1 MATDRFL
8 IAPFDKESGLQR
20 NVKPFLIPDSA
31 FSELNNAY
39 VFRGRVRKRFGS
51 RWMGNT
57 QLESRFRIKLPVK
70 SNASTGNWSGKVPL
84 CSYNLGL
91 TDGTGAASGTVPG
104 GTYGLGQYFIIG
116 AETDTV
122 TVLGTPGIM
131 TRTGGSSTTH
141 TFNTT
146 TGAYVFAGAP
156 ANTAIYFYNLSP
168 IATPAIGQMFSIG
181 SEVFTVNALNV
192 GVTPAPMLR
201 SGSSTK
207 ATYDTLA
214 TAGGGSVVIEGSEKD
229 KDVYFYPS
237 LPVMGLQ
244 TFDNSNIT
252 DATLIGFD
260 TRFAYTYSGG
270 WDRLSGETAPGDAR
284 WSGNNS
290 QFFWGCTWTGLTPD
304 VKVFFTTN
312 FNQAEPNNMRSLT
325 GTTWK
330 TFKPEVKSG
339 HFMIAAR
346 IIVLFKNRLVA
357 FNTWEGA
364 AGTEVNYPNRARYS
378 QVGSPLEA
386 TAWRQDI
393 RGKGNAIDCPAEGH
407 IVTVEFLKDR
417 LIVFFQNSTWEL
429 VYVGNQAYPFAWQQ
443 INTELGVESV
453 SSVVPF
459 DKAVIGLGVVGI
471 HACTGANVTRIDEK
485 IPREIFAVHNKD
497 EGPLRVYGIRD
508 YYVEMVY
515 WSIPDTSRSSTVP
528 YPNRVLI
535 YNYASGT
542 WAYNDDSITCFGYYH
557 PITPGVTWDSEVIT
571 WDSNLTWDSGAL
583 SAGFKQVV
591 AGNQEG
597 YTFII
602 DNDCTTNAPVLQ
614 ITNMSVTGN
623 NITITSIDHNLQQG
637 DYVYLQDIVATGT
650 LDDINDT
657 IFPISNVTPH
667 TFTIMTTTALTGVY
681 QGNGTIARVSNIS
694 IKTKEYNFY
703 MDSGR
708 NAYISKIDFHVDRTT
723 AGAID
728 VDYYVSTSSTPMLS
742 LGSGTKLGTGTLTT
756 SAYALAPFELKS
768 TRVWHPIY
776 LQAAGEVIQLHL
788 KFNDTQMRDTV
799 LRESGFQLHGMVF
812 HSTPSSAR
820 LQ

>member
-70 SNASTGNWSGKVPL
+70 SNASTGNWSG
-84 CSYNLGL
+84 
-91 TDGTGAASGTVPG
+91 TVPI
-104 GTYGLGQYFIIG
+104 T
-116 AETDTV
+116 AATV
-122 TVLGTPGIM
+122 
-131 TRTGGSSTTH
+131 
-141 TFNTT
+141 
-146 TGAYVFAGAP
+146 
-156 ANTAIYFYNLSP
+156 P

-637 DYVYLQDIVATGT
+637 DYVYLQDIVATDT
-650 LDDINDT
+650 LDDINDM

-667 TFTIMTTTALTGVY
+667 TFTIMTATALTGVY

-788 KFNDTQMRDTV
+788 KFNDLQMRNTV